1 MQVRGTQE
9 QHRAHTM
16 RQKKKKS
23 KKGFL
28 ELKMRWNTKKIPCKI
43 TCNISNSSN

>member
-16 RQKKKKS
+16 RQKKKKKA
-23 KKGFL
+23 KKDFL
-28 ELKMRWNTKKIPCKI
+28 SLK
-43 TCNISNSSN
+43 

>member
-16 RQKKKKS
+16 RQKKKK
-23 KKGFL
+23 KKAKKDFL
-28 ELKMRWNTKKIPCKI
+28 SLK
-43 TCNISNSSN
+43 